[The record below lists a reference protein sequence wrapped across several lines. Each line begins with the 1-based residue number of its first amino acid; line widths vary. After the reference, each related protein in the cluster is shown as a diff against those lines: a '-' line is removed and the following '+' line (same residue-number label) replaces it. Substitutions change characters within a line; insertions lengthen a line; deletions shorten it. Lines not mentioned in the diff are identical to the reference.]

1 MENTKCGE
9 EMKGMLGI
17 REVSSPEHYL
27 LHVLS
32 SRPLEKLMIEH
43 LNQEGDAAASACPD
57 GCLDKRELKLGLFWA
72 F

>member
-17 REVSSPEHYL
+17 REVSSPENYL

-43 LNQEGDAAASACPD
+43 LNQEGDAAASA
-57 GCLDKRELKLGLFWA
+57 
-72 F
+72 